1 MLLAVTIGV
10 FIALIVW
17 TLIVKSQVSS
27 TLSSNST
34 LATVLNLLGSKPA
47 GSS

>member
-1 MLLAVTIGV
+1 MLLAVTLGV

-17 TLIVKSQVSS
+17 TLIVKSQLSS

-34 LATVLNLLGSKPA
+34 LGTVLSLFGSKPA
-47 GSS
+47 SS